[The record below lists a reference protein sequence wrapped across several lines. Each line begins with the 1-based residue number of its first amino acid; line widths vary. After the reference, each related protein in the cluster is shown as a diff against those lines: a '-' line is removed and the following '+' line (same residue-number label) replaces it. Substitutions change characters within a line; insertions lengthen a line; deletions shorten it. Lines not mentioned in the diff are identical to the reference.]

1 MIIKTNKT
9 KTPGGEIKT
18 QTTEINKP
26 GLKLKKKVVETV
38 DTKIKPNLTKATKTV
53 KTKMKKAV
61 IEAGEDLKDVFKR
74 S

>member
-9 KTPGGEIKT
+9 KIPGGEIKT

-26 GLKLKKKVVETV
+26 GLKLRKKVVETV
-38 DTKIKPNLTKATKTV
+38 DTKIKPNLTQASKTV

-61 IEAGEDLKDVFKR
+61 IEAGEDLKEMITRK
-74 S
+74 

>member
-26 GLKLKKKVVETV
+26 GLKLRKKVVESV
-38 DTKIKPNLTKATKTV
+38 NTKIKPNLTQASKTV

-61 IEAGEDLKDVFKR
+61 IEATDDLRDAFKR

>member
-9 KTPGGEIKT
+9 KIPRGEIKT

-26 GLKLKKKVVETV
+26 GLKLRKKVVETV
-38 DTKIKPNLTKATKTV
+38 DTKIKPNLTQASKTV

-61 IEAGEDLKDVFKR
+61 IEAGEDLKEMITRK
-74 S
+74 